1 MDIEF
6 DQILHRVRGD
16 NFWLTYLS
24 AAANP
29 TSQTGIHLAIFVEPF
44 LSLVLSSRKT
54 IESRFSRN
62 RCAPYGDV
70 CEGDII
76 LIKEVAGPICGV
88 TLARRIW
95 YYDLKTEPIG
105 RIKERFG
112 AGICADDAFWTSL
125 TDALYATL
133 IELDATVPIAP
144 VRCAKR
150 DRRGWV
156 SLRSRQLPFD
166 FA

>member
-1 MDIEF
+1 M
-6 DQILHRVRGD
+6 
-16 NFWLTYLS
+16 
-24 AAANP
+24 
-29 TSQTGIHLAIFVEPF
+29 
-44 LSLVLSSRKT
+44 LSSCKT

-62 RCAPYGDV
+62 RCATYGDV

-95 YYDLKTEPIG
+95 YYALKTEPIG
-105 RIKERFG
+105 RIEERFG
-112 AGICADDAFWTSL
+112 AGVCADDAFWTSL

-144 VRCAKR
+144 VRCDKR
-150 DRRGWV
+150 DRRGGV